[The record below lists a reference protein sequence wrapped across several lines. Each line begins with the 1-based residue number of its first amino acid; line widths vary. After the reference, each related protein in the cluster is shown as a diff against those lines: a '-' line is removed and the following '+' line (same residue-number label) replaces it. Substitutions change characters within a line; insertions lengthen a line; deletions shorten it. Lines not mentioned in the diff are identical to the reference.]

1 MLSHINGEQMH
12 ISTKTE
18 YAVRGLAEI
27 AKQSSSEPI
36 SIMEIC
42 ERQKLPRKYM
52 EQLFRK
58 LKRAKIISSKK
69 GTKGGYLLN
78 KEIADITLGDI
89 MIAVDDS
96 LSQTSCENDYP
107 HREFCIGMPCG
118 FHKLW
123 REIEVHLHSYFHSIT
138 LEGILKNL

>member
-1 MLSHINGEQMH
+1 MH

-27 AKQSSSEPI
+27 AKQSSNEPI
-36 SIMEIC
+36 SLVEIC
-42 ERQKLPRKYM
+42 EKQNLPRKYM

-58 LKRAKIISSKK
+58 LKRAEIISSMH
-69 GTKGGYLLN
+69 GSKGGYLLN
-78 KEIADITLGDI
+78 KEIANISLGDI
-89 MIAVDDS
+89 MVAVDDS

-123 REIEVHLHSYFHSIT
+123 REIENHLHNYFNSIT
-138 LEGILKNL
+138 LEGILKKL